1 MKAIFNFILTAL
13 FAGLFT
19 CTMYANA
26 KMDGPTLPIIGNNG
40 PGSNET
46 RSPEQVPF
54 YAQIEDYYVT
64 LGCTSSV
71 GSASITLIS
80 TAGDD
85 YQTVFDTSTGV
96 IIIPISGA
104 SGQYRLDIVLFSGE
118 SYYGEFIL

>member
-1 MKAIFNFILTAL
+1 MKKIISIVLTAS
-13 FAGLFT
+13 FAVIMAIGL
-19 CTMYANA
+19 AA
-26 KMDGPTLPIIGNNG
+26 KTDGDLPIPIKISR
-40 PGSNET
+40 PGANEN
-46 RSPEQVPF
+46 RFPEQVPF

-64 LGCTSSV
+64 LGCASSL
-71 GSASITLIS
+71 GSAYITLIS

>member
-1 MKAIFNFILTAL
+1 MKTTLSLLLTAS
-13 FAGLFT
+13 FAVLMSLGLS
-19 CTMYANA
+19 A
-26 KMDGPTLPIIGNNG
+26 KTDGDLPIPIKISR
-40 PGSNET
+40 PGANEN

-64 LGCTSSV
+64 LGCASSI
-71 GSASITLIS
+71 GSAYITLIS

-85 YQTVFDTSTGV
+85 YQTVFDTSAGE
-96 IIIPISGA
+96 INIPISGA